1 MKSTST
7 KQSSIFSLIFGD
19 ENFHISQSSPARARS
34 RPASAWAEVHLPA
47 VRAKSEWGLVASP
60 LTASGPHHHPRLP
73 SSGWWHPTRGRQT
86 NEAIGPSSQGKLHGH
101 IPKTIPDFIANIM
114 SSTMFHWGSYMRPF
128 MIPSN
133 VLCEPGTP
141 QHAKLQAE
149 KKLYHQVSLTLRR
162 CINTSWFIGFPMG
175 NNHPP

>member
-1 MKSTST
+1 MDPMGNRKKWKALLQNSHRFFPLSLGT
-7 KQSSIFSLIFGD
+7 K

-86 NEAIGPSSQGKLHGH
+86 NEAIGPSSQGKLQGH
-101 IPKTIPDFIANIM
+101 IPKNIPDFIANIM

-133 VLCEPGTP
+133 VLLCEPGPP
-141 QHAKLQAE
+141 QHAKFQPE
-149 KKLYHQVSLTLRR
+149 NKVVSTSFSKLKEVHQ
-162 CINTSWFIGFPMG
+162 
-175 NNHPP
+175 H